1 MKKILSIFLCLTML
15 FALVSAVLASDE
27 LSPSISVLR
36 KKTTLTK
43 TVIGTSEVYFSL
55 SDFEKALGVD
65 DLTAVTITGLPAVEQ
80 GVLKLGS
87 IDVMENQTI
96 PRGSIGYLKLVP
108 KENVKKVTFEFSAG
122 GDWTGNKTSCVVN
135 ILETINFAPVSKNP
149 PEFNT
154 IKGVSVMGTLDGI
167 DPDGDKV
174 TFEIVKFP
182 KKGNVSIKN
191 EVTGEITY
199 TPLSGFKGN
208 DSFTYVITDEY
219 GNRSKEIK
227 ATVKVDTNRAGIVYA
242 DMTDNSSHADALLL
256 ASEGIISHENI
267 AGVYYFKPTAEVKKS
282 DFIVMLMMASGKA
295 DNLTPVS
302 VTSFSD
308 DDMIPASHKAYIAK
322 AYELGVFTGVE
333 KEDGIYCEPTKTLT
347 RAEAAVMVSR
357 LLSLESEASLSV
369 FADGDSVPEWAT
381 SSVSALYEAGIMT
394 SLGENT
400 IKPNDKLDRAQ
411 SATMLVNVK
420 EYIEEAA
427 SKGFWE
433 KLFG

>member
-1 MKKILSIFLCLTML
+1 MKKILSILLCATML
-15 FALVSAVLASDE
+15 LALVSAVMATDE

-43 TVIGTSEVYFSL
+43 TVIGTSEIYFSL
-55 SDFEKALGVD
+55 SDFEKALGVND
-65 DLTAVTITGLPAVEQ
+65 ITAITITDLPNVED

-87 IDVMENQTI
+87 IDVMENQSI
-96 PRGSIGYLKLVP
+96 PRGSIGYLKLIP

-135 ILETINFAPVSKNP
+135 ILETINFAPISEKS

-154 IKGVSVMGTLDGI
+154 IKGVSVMGTLDGV

-174 TFEIVKFP
+174 TFEIVDFP
-182 KKGNVSIKN
+182 KKGTLNLKDKS
-191 EVTGEITY
+191 TGEITY
-199 TPLSGFKGN
+199 TPVSGFKGN
-208 DSFTYVITDEY
+208 DSFTYVVVDEF
-219 GNRSKEIK
+219 GNKSKEIK
-227 ATVKVDTNRAGIVYA
+227 ANVKVDTNRAGIVYA
-242 DMTDNSSHADALLL
+242 DMTDNAAHADALLL
-256 ASEGIISHENI
+256 AADGIITHENI
-267 AGVYYFKPTAEVKKS
+267 AGVYYFNPTAEIKKS
-282 DFIVMLMMASGKA
+282 DFLVMLMMASGNGN
-295 DNLTPVS
+295 NLKPVS
-302 VTSFSD
+302 VTSFAD
-308 DDMIPASHKAYIAK
+308 DEMIPVSHKAYIAK

-333 KEDGIYCEPTKTLT
+333 KEDGIYCEPTKTIT

-369 FADGDSVPEWAT
+369 FADADSVPEWAT

-420 EYIEEAA
+420 EHIEKAETK
-427 SKGFWE
+427 SFWE